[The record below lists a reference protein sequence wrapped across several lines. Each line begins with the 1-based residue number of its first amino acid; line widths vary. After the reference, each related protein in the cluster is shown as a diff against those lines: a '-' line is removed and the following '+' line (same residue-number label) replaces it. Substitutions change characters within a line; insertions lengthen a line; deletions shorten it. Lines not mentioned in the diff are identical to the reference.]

1 MKISFV
7 NDDVFGDYND
17 WTINDK
23 KIAKKI
29 ITLIKDISR
38 NPYSGL
44 GKPEP
49 LKYELSG
56 Y

>member
-7 NDDVFGDYND
+7 NDDVFEDYNE

-29 ITLIKDISR
+29 MTLNVPLRFIK
-38 NPYSGL
+38 
-44 GKPEP
+44 
-49 LKYELSG
+49 
-56 Y
+56 